1 MTSAQSTI
9 YSVLDE
15 PYCLW
20 EIDLTKRNLEFLSGI
35 DAEYFWYLAKTH
47 VDTLNDKETANRA
60 AASLRLG
67 FYNGAETLF
76 SLLGALLQAPD
87 CVYAWVAQCTT
98 GQLRWL
104 LRRIQSHDAQ
114 LPLKVKLEHLSWD
127 TIAKAVLQPSN
138 SDPAKAARN
147 GELFSRLWARLASE
161 YAKDVH
167 VKEYNSLKHGFR
179 VSHGGFRLAVGLEHE
194 PGVAPPSEEMHSLG
208 GSDFGSTFY
217 ALEQIGG
224 ESKANRSRRS
234 RRVSVNWSAES
245 MLLDLQLISMS
256 IRNVVSALLLWNG
269 KQPAEVHFVRPM
281 EESDFDRPWRTVRGV
296 LSANMDLVIPE
307 DSVRATTKEELL
319 DIWKKNS
326 AR

>member
-1 MTSAQSTI
+1 VVESPHRYYMTSTQSTI

-20 EIDLTKRNLEFLSGI
+20 EIDLAKRNLEFLSGI
-35 DAEYFWYLAKTH
+35 DAEYFGYLPETRIDA
-47 VDTLNDKETANRA
+47 LNDKETANRA
-60 AASLRLG
+60 GASLRLG

-76 SLLGALLQAPD
+76 SLIGGLLQAPD

-104 LRRIQSHDAQ
+104 LRRMQSYDAQ
-114 LPLKVKLEHLSWD
+114 LPLKVKLENLSWD

-138 SDPAKAARN
+138 SDPAKVTRN

-161 YAKDVH
+161 Y

-194 PGVAPPSEEMHSLG
+194 QGVAPPSGEMYSLE

-217 ALEQIGG
+217 VLEHIGG
-224 ESKANRSRRS
+224 DSKANRSRRS
-234 RRVSVNWSAES
+234 RRVSVNWSAEG
-245 MLLDLQLISMS
+245 MLLDL
-256 IRNVVSALLLWNG
+256 
-269 KQPAEVHFVRPM
+269 
-281 EESDFDRPWRTVRGV
+281 
-296 LSANMDLVIPE
+296 
-307 DSVRATTKEELL
+307 
-319 DIWKKNS
+319 
-326 AR
+326 